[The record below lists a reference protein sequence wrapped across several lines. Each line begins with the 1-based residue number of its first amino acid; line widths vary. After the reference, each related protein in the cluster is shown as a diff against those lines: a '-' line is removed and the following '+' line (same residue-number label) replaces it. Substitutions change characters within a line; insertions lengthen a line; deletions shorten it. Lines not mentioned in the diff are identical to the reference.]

1 MTIKT
6 TVATLSVLSM
16 LSFGAFAAESV
27 SSSQAESMQSMG
39 TITVNGV
46 DGAPS
51 DIKAELSAK
60 ADKMGATA
68 YHITEA
74 RIDGNYHA
82 TAEIYR

>member
-1 MTIKT
+1 MKMKT
-6 TVATLSVLSM
+6 TIATLGVLSM

-27 SSSQAESMQSMG
+27 SASQAESMQPMG
-39 TITVNGV
+39 TITVNGI
-46 DGAPS
+46 DGVPS

-74 RIDGNYHA
+74 RNDGSYHA